1 MIVNTSSIRI
11 KRALEPLIAAIILI
25 AITIVIAIA
34 VAAWV
39 LGVFGTSVGG
49 SEQLVVYPDANL
61 YKDNSGTWY
70 INFTVYNKGSVKANV
85 TGVTVGNCSSTSLT
99 PSDGAVDV
107 GQAVTFKASLSSCSF
122 TTGVTY
128 QVKVYTK
135 AGNVYF
141 TTVVAGS

>member
-1 MIVNTSSIRI
+1 RKIR
-11 KRALEPLIAAIILI
+11 KGLEPLIAAIILI

-49 SEQLVVYPDANL
+49 SEQLVVLPNATLNG
-61 YKDNSGTWY
+61 SSTTWTLK
-70 INFTVYNKGSVKANV
+70 FTVYNKGSTVSEI
-85 TGVTVGNCSSTSLT
+85 TGVAISNCSVTTITPSLSQTQTLTVGPGETK
-99 PSDGAVDV
+99 
-107 GQAVTFKASLSSCSF
+107 TFTAQLSSCSLSP
-122 TTGVTY
+122 GVTY

-141 TTVVAGS
+141 TTVVAGSG